1 MPYTR
6 YGYSAAGGTPATMSR
21 YHNNQLNVVG
31 LDSDP
36 NDATYTPTKAIKAQ
50 KRKRNAKPTMR
61 DTNTKSREDVKNGT
75 MEDDGG
81 SNTTLNNVGPPFLGV
96 QDFLSPSLPAT
107 FASHDAQNY
116 DFSSYF
122 DYNPIDHS
130 FMGSN
135 MWDQGQAA
143 GEGYDLNAMGGEVE
157 ITDALIDAA
166 NEVGSDDEEEM
177 FYGNGN
183 ADNQQPEEH
192 DGGDNIQVK
201 AESGLGHPSVS
212 SSPHRDSD
220 YEESDYEERR
230 PSKVPKLN
238 KDGGPRKPR
247 QPRPKLL
254 KWDDN
259 DWKNVALGLVW
270 ACGENGIQIPF
281 QQASQVVSESCS
293 AGALQQALLKLRG
306 KQIAEGYQIPSLR
319 MAWTRKNKNG
329 SSSTSSAN
337 TKSQDSGTKNMLPR
351 KKPTRFVGNQSL
363 IVTLKRAYRDT
374 DRLHLVYPHKVSSAS
389 SKAKKQSLAPP
400 QALAFGAG
408 MMSTPMYQPP
418 SMIAGNLTPAVSPTK
433 SAQDIMGNIH
443 RGLTARFGP
452 STPPATPTKLGH
464 RRNRHASLSAPKP
477 IAIHPTPGRSGAK
490 RSTPRR
496 WQEPKTPTIPELQQ
510 YPADGEVSPFLRE
523 DENHEDD
530 EDGLNSKAAK
540 DLTETMNLIHYA
552 NMPPDACNLNGLP
565 YYPNNNY
572 FGGGGPGYGGGMGGG
587 FGGNIGASVPYAS
600 QDMWT

>member
-1 MPYTR
+1 
-6 YGYSAAGGTPATMSR
+6 MSH

-31 LDSDP
+31 LDSELD
-36 NDATYTPTKAIKAQ
+36 DATYTPTKAIKAH
-50 KRKRNAKPTMR
+50 KRKRNAKLTMH
-61 DTNTKSREDVKNGT
+61 DTNTKSGGDVKNGA
-75 MEDDGG
+75 MQDDGG
-81 SNTTLNNVGPPFLGV
+81 SNTALNNVGPPFLGG
-96 QDFLSPSLPAT
+96 QEFPPPSLPAT
-107 FASHDAQNY
+107 FASQDAQDY

-122 DYNPIDHS
+122 DYNPIDYS
-130 FMGSN
+130 VMGSN
-135 MWDQGQAA
+135 MWNQDQAA
-143 GEGYDLNAMGGEVE
+143 GEGYDLNAMGSEVE

-166 NEVGSDDEEEM
+166 NEVNSDDEDEM
-177 FYGNGN
+177 FYGNDN
-183 ADNQQPEEH
+183 ADKGQSKEQ

-201 AESGLGHPSVS
+201 QERGLGHPSVS
-212 SSPHRDSD
+212 PFPHRDSD

-230 PSKVPKLN
+230 PSKAPKLN

-337 TKSQDSGTKNMLPR
+337 TKSQDTGTKNMLPR

-374 DRLHLVYPHKVSSAS
+374 DRLHLVYPHKVSSAA
-389 SKAKKQSLAPP
+389 SKAKKPSLAPP
-400 QALAFGAG
+400 QPLAFGAG

-418 SMIAGNLTPAVSPTK
+418 SMIAGNLTPAVSPTE
-433 SAQDIMGNIH
+433 SAQEIMSNIQ

-452 STPPATPTKLGH
+452 STPPATPTKPNH
-464 RRNRHASLSAPKP
+464 RRNRHVSVSTPKP
-477 IAIHPTPGRSGAK
+477 ILTQPTPGRYKGK

-510 YPADGEVSPFLRE
+510 FPADGEVSPFPRE
-523 DENHEDD
+523 DENHGDD
-530 EDGLNSKAAK
+530 EDGLDFNPAK
-540 DLTETMNLIHYA
+540 NLTETMNLILYG
-552 NMPPDACNLNGLP
+552 NMPPDACNPNGP
-565 YYPNNNY
+565 RYHPNNND
-572 FGGGGPGYGGGMGGG
+572 FGGGGPGHGGGIGGG
-587 FGGNIGASVPYAS
+587 FGGNIGASVPYVS